1 MKKLMTMLVM
11 LVAAMT
17 MSAQVG
23 GVKITP
29 KYQKGDNMLYR
40 GASTIDANGQ
50 TVKMNVETRYR
61 VTEASANG
69 YTIESTVE
77 KVDVEAQDIMARLMS
92 MVQGL
97 LKGATVVLTTDADGR
112 VTGIKNYE
120 EVKAQGE
127 KTVEEMLKTLQAE
140 FPEMSQMLPADML
153 KAQMAES
160 LTEEKILAMMERS
173 PSPVSLNGKTIA
185 TGMMEESVN
194 EDGQKVKNMYFLGS
208 PDGKQVKVTTTLN
221 MSKEDMKKMIIEQ
234 VKKLAPDQAEMI
246 EQNIDMVLQSGQLKI
261 ELNQTA
267 DYTFGDNG
275 WLKTLTVDQ
284 KQNTMG
290 QATSG
295 VTKLE
300 LVESNR

>member
-23 GVKITP
+23 SVKIAP

-40 GASTIDANGQ
+40 GVSTIDANGQ

-77 KVDVEAQDIMARLMS
+77 KVDVEAQDFMARLMS
-92 MVQGL
+92 MVQGI
-97 LKGATVVLTTDADGR
+97 LKGATVVVTTDADGR

-140 FPEMSQMLPADML
+140 FPEMGQMLPADML

-160 LTEEKILAMMERS
+160 LTEEKILAIMERS

-185 TGMMEESVN
+185 TGMVEESVN